1 MLKSWMLQMLLWSYL
16 WSVLPHV
23 DISVLQTLREMVAE
37 VPQADRDVFL
47 EELTKYSGDIV
58 GSMVTVSPNVS
69 RPMVSPHIWRQR
81 VYNLI
86 QAIIAPEP
94 LAWMDDDDA
103 AFIPDLCCRSLD
115 EIQLR
120 FKQYV
125 S

>member
-1 MLKSWMLQMLLWSYL
+1 MLQMLLWSYL

-69 RPMVSPHIWRQR
+69 RPMLSPHIWRQR